1 MLPHPRPYVC
11 FFNRSLC
18 FFCPASS
25 GEMGARNTWHVVCT
39 VTLKV
44 GKREVQHD
52 PQHLWVVR
60 LPDTQFA
67 AGACTCAAHHTRL
80 TTRSL
85 SALSP
90 LLKLSIRTTLNR
102 TPTHT
107 PTHLSPLLKLI
118 TRCWLWRHAP
128 PKGTWRGGDSA
139 IPFRPS
145 PTRWASRRPWWGS
158 AFVLFSPSIPPS
170 SCMFDVWKVVV
181 PLRRS
186 VRVLVS

>member
-1 MLPHPRPYVC
+1 MSAWLELKIWRNGKEH
-11 FFNRSLC
+11 L
-18 FFCPASS
+18 
-25 GEMGARNTWHVVCT
+25 ARRLHGHLEGWQAGGPT
-39 VTLKV
+39 
-44 GKREVQHD
+44 QQ
-52 PQHLWVVR
+52 QHLWVVR

-67 AGACTCAAHHTRL
+67 AGACTCAAYHTRL

-85 SALSP
+85 SVLSP

-107 PTHLSPLLKLI
+107 PPHLSPLLKLI
-118 TRCWLWRHAP
+118 TRCRLWRHAP

-145 PTRWASRRPWWGS
+145 PTRWASRRPWRGS